1 MRINGVNRFD
11 RTSITVTMSITM
23 LAMLTSV
30 IAAASSVS
38 AVETSPV
45 DPLISDRPT
54 FSASAEAVTPGRIQL
69 EAGFT
74 HKRVEEATVSSIG
87 ELLGLFGVARNFELR
102 LGLNSFDVEDLPG
115 QDAKNRFENLA
126 LGLKWKLVENCGLVP
141 ATALLVTL
149 DLPIGL

>member
-1 MRINGVNRFD
+1 MRINGVYRFD
-11 RTSITVTMSITM
+11 RASITVTMSITM
-23 LAMLTSV
+23 LAMLAMLASV
-30 IAAASSVS
+30 IAAASSAS

-87 ELLGLFGVARNFELR
+87 ELLGRFGVARNFELR

-115 QDAKNRFENLA
+115 QDAKNRF
-126 LGLKWKLVENCGLVP
+126 
-141 ATALLVTL
+141 
-149 DLPIGL
+149 